1 MVSGSISPSYSE
13 YFSPFLHSTGSL
25 SVSQE
30 YLALADGPAKFRQGF
45 TCPALLRI
53 PLSIT
58 LVTHT
63 GLSPSTVSLSR
74 NFRFLVHKISW
85 SYNPKNAVTSL
96 VWANPRS
103 LATTYGITFV
113 FFSSAYLDVSVQRV
127 CPPIGVLCLQH
138 SGLPHSGICG
148 SIGVC
153 PYPQLFAAYHA
164 FHRLWEP
171 RHPPYALILLI
182 VPITKLIMT
191 AFFCLLLFVLLLIIK
206 NAFYFLLFSYLNMS
220 MNFCPLGPVENNGVE
235 PLTSCVQGRRSSQLS

>member
-1 MVSGSISPSYSE
+1 MVSGSISLRYSRF
-13 YFSPFLHSTGSL
+13 FSPFPHGTGSL

-63 GLSPSTVSLSR
+63 GLSPSMAPLSSG
-74 NFRFLVHKISW
+74 FRFLVHKISW
-85 SYNPKNAVTSL
+85 SYNPNIAVTTL

-127 CPPIGVLCLQH
+127 AHLSMYYVFNIVGCPIRISTDQFVCANPRSFSQLITSFFASESLGI
-138 SGLPHSGICG
+138 PHT
-148 SIGVC
+148 
-153 PYPQLFAAYHA
+153 PL
-164 FHRLWEP
+164 
-171 RHPPYALILLI
+171 
-182 VPITKLIMT
+182 
-191 AFFCLLLFVLLLIIK
+191 FCLLYFCTIHKCIVRVLST
-206 NAFYFLLFSYLNMS
+206 F
-220 MNFCPLGPVENNGVE
+220 
-235 PLTSCVQGRRSSQLS
+235 

>member
-1 MVSGSISPSYSE
+1 MVSGSISLRYSRF
-13 YFSPFLHSTGSL
+13 FSPFPHGTGSL

-58 LVTHT
+58 LITHT
-63 GLSPSTVSLSR
+63 GLSPSVVNLSR
-74 NFRFLVHKISW
+74 LFQFFVHEMSW
-85 SYNPKNAVTSL
+85 SYNPNIAVTTL

-138 SGLPHSGICG
+138 SGLPHSGIHG
-148 SIGVC
+148 SIS
-153 PYPQLFAAYHA
+153 
-164 FHRLWEP
+164 
-171 RHPPYALILLI
+171 
-182 VPITKLIMT
+182 M
-191 AFFCLLLFVLLLIIK
+191 CL
-206 NAFYFLLFSYLNMS
+206 S
-220 MNFCPLGPVENNGVE
+220 P
-235 PLTSCVQGRRSSQLS
+235 